1 MTSEITPESV
11 APEPHDLPGE
21 SPPPKPVLQKPSL
34 PFARIALIGAGIIAA
49 AAIGLSL
56 RGGDSKEPTSATA
69 TAQMPQGDVNKA
81 IAELEAKLKDNP
93 NDANGW
99 QMLGWAFF
107 QTEKFAE
114 AAQAYARAAQLD
126 PKNASYWSSL
136 GEARVLA
143 GPGDVPADAKTA
155 FEKAVALDPKDPRAR
170 YFLAVAQDIAGDH
183 KGAIDAWLALLADTP
198 SGAPWEADV
207 RRLVAE
213 VGAKE
218 KIEVASRLAAI
229 RPAPATGGAAV
240 ATAGIPGPS
249 REQMQ
254 AGAQLPKGQQ
264 EAMIAGMVNGL
275 EAKLKANPRNESGW
289 IMLMRSRV
297 QLGEESKSS
306 EALKNARAAYAGDAA
321 ALKRIDEAA
330 AELGIRG

>member
-1 MTSEITPESV
+1 MTSQNKPESEAVNQSESPQPKTPE
-11 APEPHDLPGE
+11 AKP
-21 SPPPKPVLQKPSL
+21 SPPY
-34 PFARIALIGAGIIAA
+34 ARIALIGAALIAV

-56 RGGDSKEPTSATA
+56 RGTGDQTA
-69 TAQMPQGDVNKA
+69 ASVAAQMPSGDVNTA

-93 NDANGW
+93 KDAQGW
-99 QMLGWAFF
+99 QMLGWALM
-107 QTEKFAE
+107 QTQKFAE
-114 AAQAYARAAQLD
+114 ASQAYARATQLD
-126 PKNASYWSSL
+126 PGKADYWSSL

-155 FEKAVALDPKDPRAR
+155 FDKAIALDPKDPRAR
-170 YFLAVAQDIAGDH
+170 YFTAVAQDIAGDH
-183 KGAIDAWLALLADTP
+183 KGAIDGWLSLLADTP

-207 RRLVAE
+207 RRLIAE

-229 RPAPATGGAAV
+229 RPAQPKGGAAV

-264 EAMIAGMVNGL
+264 EAMIAGMVDGL
-275 EAKLKANPRNESGW
+275 EAKLKANPKNESGW
-289 IMLMRSRV
+289 IMLMRSRI
-297 QLGEESKSS
+297 QLGEEAKSTT
-306 EALKNARAAYAGDAA
+306 ALKNARAAYADDSA
-321 ALKRIDEAA
+321 ALKRLNEAA